1 MTISIELNGSVYQGT
16 LYTDSKTTAA
26 AAASSSISSNTSTA
40 SSNHLN
46 EQSTSILASKKF
58 ESTTMKTDFVY

>member
-16 LYTDSKTTAA
+16 LYTDSKTVA
-26 AAASSSISSNTSTA
+26 SSISSNTSTA